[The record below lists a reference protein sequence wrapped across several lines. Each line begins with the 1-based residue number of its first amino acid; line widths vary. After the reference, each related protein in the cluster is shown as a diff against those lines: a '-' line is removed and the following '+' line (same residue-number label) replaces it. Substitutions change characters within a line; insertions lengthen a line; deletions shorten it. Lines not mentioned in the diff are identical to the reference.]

1 VPALHCTASL
11 KLVSARAET
20 GHRSPLSV
28 RQNPPSPRSLIR
40 FRSAA
45 RAHAHRIQ
53 KFRSFCLLPLAR
65 KSHRQ
70 KKKKQRCLPPCMQ
83 GRGGLA
89 LPCPAVL
96 LPMVTSV
103 SSANTLLVAFGVAG
117 RSVASGRSPARAQP
131 TNQRLVVG
139 ERRGRDR

>member
-1 VPALHCTASL
+1 
-11 KLVSARAET
+11 
-20 GHRSPLSV
+20 V

-70 KKKKQRCLPPCMQ
+70 KKKAEMPPSMHAGE
-83 GRGGLA
+83 GRAGPA
-89 LPCPAVL
+89 LPCRPAADGHL
-96 LPMVTSV
+96 SQLS
-103 SSANTLLVAFGVAG
+103 
-117 RSVASGRSPARAQP
+117 
-131 TNQRLVVG
+131 
-139 ERRGRDR
+139 